1 MFGSISGA
9 SPDLKDEITTAQFGL
24 GWTFPKYSKVS
35 TGVDV
40 GKTNGKTKS
49 NETVYINVSDWDFY
63 MFDEKRKRARTVT
76 SIRMAME
83 TREQFEKRNISYEIQ
98 N

>member
-9 SPDLKDEITTAQFGL
+9 SPDLKDQITTAQFGL

-49 NETVYINVSDWDFY
+49 NETV
-63 MFDEKRKRARTVT
+63 T
-76 SIRMAME
+76 
-83 TREQFEKRNISYEIQ
+83 
-98 N
+98 